1 MAPKRGRKI
10 GGGSVSDLEKINIY
24 VPEYIGAALDKDA
37 SMFEI
42 FKKDGRTINRNRF
55 LSMLILGYYNTYIAE
70 CQNTKDKVVTELT
83 RKGVERRESGIIAE
97 GIVNDVFLPEVPSR
111 KGKNPSKLSLKPTKE
126 TEGLILIIMNNLSG
140 NDFISQY
147 FCRMFMSY
155 CQKSFYERER
165 IIFRDNY
172 DLLSDACDKNKPIT
186 FSTIWSPKKMHT
198 VIPYRLAVGHDEL
211 FNYLLC
217 SEIDKET
224 DKEEARAYRL
234 NRISKIIY
242 SRMNNHIS
250 DETMGYLNRMLRYG
264 PQFMINDDE
273 ESCVKL
279 SDSGRRNFSRI
290 YFGRPLEDRIEEK
303 PDGHYYYFKGSKD
316 QVFLYFRRFGAD
328 AEIISPDTLREKMA
342 NFHIKAY
349 ENYK

>member
-1 MAPKRGRKI
+1 M
-10 GGGSVSDLEKINIY
+10 SDLEKINIY
-24 VPEYIGAALDKDA
+24 VPEHIGTTLDKDA

-42 FKKDGRTINRNRF
+42 YKKDGRTINRNRF
-55 LSMLILGYYNTYIAE
+55 LSMLIIGYYNTYIAE
-70 CQNTKDKVVTELT
+70 CQDTKAKVITELINQ
-83 RKGVERRESGIIAE
+83 GVKKEESGIIAE
-97 GIVNDVFLPEVPSR
+97 SIVNNVFLPEVPSR

-126 TEGLILIIMNNLSG
+126 TEGLILNIMNNLSG

-147 FCRMFMSY
+147 FCRMLMSY
-155 CQKSFYERER
+155 CRKSFYERER

-172 DLLSDACDKNKPIT
+172 DLLTDACDMNKPIT
-186 FSTIWSPKKMHT
+186 FSTIWNPKRMHT

-217 SEIDKET
+217 AEIDRET
-224 DKEEARAYRL
+224 CKEEARAYRL
-234 NRISKIIY
+234 NRITRINY

-250 DETMGYLNRMLRYG
+250 DETLGYLNRMLRYG

-290 YFGRPLEDRIEEK
+290 YFGRPFEDRIEEK

-328 AEIISPDTLREKMA
+328 AEIISPDTLRERMA
-342 NFHIKAY
+342 KFHMEAFGRY
-349 ENYK
+349 Q

>member
-1 MAPKRGRKI
+1 M
-10 GGGSVSDLEKINIY
+10 SDLEKINIY
-24 VPEYIGAALDKDA
+24 VPEYVGATLDKDA

-42 FKKDGRTINRNRF
+42 YKKDGRTINRNRF
-55 LSMLILGYYNTYIAE
+55 LSMLILGYYNTYVSE
-70 CQNTKDKVVTELT
+70 CQNTRDKVVTELI
-83 RKGVERRESGIIAE
+83 RQGVGKRESSTIAE
-97 GIVNDVFLPEVPSR
+97 GIVNNIFLPEVPSR
-111 KGKNPSKLSLKPTKE
+111 KGKNPSRLSLKPTTE

-155 CQKSFYERER
+155 CQKSFYEREQ

-172 DLLSDACDKNKPIT
+172 DLLRDACDKNKPIT
-186 FSTIWSPKKMHT
+186 FSTIWSPKRLHT

-217 SEIDKET
+217 SEIDRET
-224 DKEEARAYRL
+224 GKEEARAYRL
-234 NRISKIIY
+234 NRISKINY
-242 SRMNNHIS
+242 SRMYSHIS
-250 DETMGYLNRMLRYG
+250 EETLSYLNRMLRYG

-279 SDSGRRNFSRI
+279 TDSGRRNFSRI

-303 PDGHYYYFKGSKD
+303 PDGHYYYFKGSKE
-316 QVFLYFRRFGAD
+316 QVFLYFRRFGSD
-328 AEIISPDTLREKMA
+328 AEVISPAELRERMA
-342 NFHIKAY
+342 VFHIKAY
-349 ENYK
+349 ENYE